1 MGIKKFFIGVLVG
14 IILTLGIEVAVY
26 FLFIKDA
33 DAELQ
38 IENTA
43 NVVTGIRKISE
54 FNIITFYEEL
64 VLSEKKEGK
73 AFFGQINTSNEIVIV
88 AKGKVRAGFDFSK
101 MKENDIVATGDTL
114 TVNVP
119 PAEIFDIIANPSDFD
134 IFIEDGEWS
143 HEEVTKIENRAKAKL
158 EEDALNGNILGKA
171 NEKGPELLVS
181 FFKSFGFN
189 VVNVNIK
196 DSLDDDNAS
205 EAEPT
210 DAAA

>member
-1 MGIKKFFIGVLVG
+1 MGIKKFFIGLLVG
-14 IILTLGIEVAVY
+14 IILTLGIEVTVY

-38 IENTA
+38 IDNTA

-54 FNIITFYEEL
+54 FNVITFYEEL
-64 VLSEKKEGK
+64 VLSEKKESK

-101 MKENDIVATGDTL
+101 MKENDIVANGDTL

-158 EEDALNGNILGKA
+158 EEDAINGNILGKA

-181 FFKSFGFN
+181 FFKSFGYN

-196 DSLDDDNAS
+196 DSLDEDNA
-205 EAEPT
+205 
-210 DAAA
+210 AADSTTVAA

>member
-1 MGIKKFFIGVLVG
+1 
-14 IILTLGIEVAVY
+14 
-26 FLFIKDA
+26 
-33 DAELQ
+33 
-38 IENTA
+38 
-43 NVVTGIRKISE
+43 
-54 FNIITFYEEL
+54 
-64 VLSEKKEGK
+64 
-73 AFFGQINTSNEIVIV
+73 
-88 AKGKVRAGFDFSK
+88 
-101 MKENDIVATGDTL
+101 MKENDIAANGDTL
-114 TVNVP
+114 TVNIP
-119 PAEIFDIIANPSDFD
+119 TAEIFDIIANPSDFD

>member
-1 MGIKKFFIGVLVG
+1 MGIKKFFIGLLIG
-14 IILTLGIEVAVY
+14 IILTLVIEGAVY

-38 IENTA
+38 IDNTA

-54 FNIITFYEEL
+54 FNVITFYEEL
-64 VLSEKKEGK
+64 VLNEKKQGK

-88 AKGKVRAGFDFSK
+88 AKGKVRAGFDLSK
-101 MKENDIVATGDTL
+101 MKENDIAANGDTL
-114 TVNVP
+114 TVNIP
-119 PAEIFDIIANPSDFD
+119 TAEIFDIIANPSDFD

>member
-143 HEEVTKIENRAKAKL
+143 HDEVTKIENRAKAKL
-158 EEDALNGNILGKA
+158 EEDAINGNILGKA

-196 DSLDDDNAS
+196 DSLDEDNA
-205 EAEPT
+205 
-210 DAAA
+210 AADSTTVAA

>member
-64 VLSEKKEGK
+64 VLSEKKESK

-158 EEDALNGNILGKA
+158 EEDAINGNILGKA

-181 FFKSFGFN
+181 FFKSFGYN

-196 DSLDDDNAS
+196 DSLDEDNA
-205 EAEPT
+205 
-210 DAAA
+210 AADSTTVAA

>member
-101 MKENDIVATGDTL
+101 MKENDIAATGDTL

-158 EEDALNGNILGKA
+158 EEDAINGNILGKA

-181 FFKSFGFN
+181 FFKSFGYN

-196 DSLDDDNAS
+196 DSLDEDNA
-205 EAEPT
+205 
-210 DAAA
+210 AADSTTVAA

>member
-158 EEDALNGNILGKA
+158 EEDALKGNILGKA

-196 DSLDDDNAS
+196 DSLDEDNAS
-205 EAEPT
+205 AEPT